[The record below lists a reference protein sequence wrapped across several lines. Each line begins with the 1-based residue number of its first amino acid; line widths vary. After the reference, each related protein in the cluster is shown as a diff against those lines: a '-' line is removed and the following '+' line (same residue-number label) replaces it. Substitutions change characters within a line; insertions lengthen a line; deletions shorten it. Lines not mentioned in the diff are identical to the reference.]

1 MVRDGHEVC
10 TGYGPGQYGHVRATS
25 ATASPCL
32 ADSATGLEMAAAV
45 TCADVSTIEMMADR
59 HVFRAAFACQHH
71 GRAVRADAQL
81 SFLHSNMT
89 CYQTLKS
96 ARTLSP
102 PVTTWVRLARA
113 VRARSS
119 SDRLGLHAYG
129 HGAYWEAD
137 GGVMPARL
145 STRTAVDGS
154 DGDGVCSHTLL
165 TTTSV

>member
-1 MVRDGHEVC
+1 
-10 TGYGPGQYGHVRATS
+10 
-25 ATASPCL
+25 
-32 ADSATGLEMAAAV
+32 
-45 TCADVSTIEMMADR
+45 
-59 HVFRAAFACQHH
+59 
-71 GRAVRADAQL
+71 
-81 SFLHSNMT
+81 MT

-96 ARTLSP
+96 TRTLSP

-154 DGDGVCSHTLL
+154 DGVGAKIPSGPHIGLGVKDLFLSDELL
-165 TTTSV
+165 DQSKSSRRGGLRALI